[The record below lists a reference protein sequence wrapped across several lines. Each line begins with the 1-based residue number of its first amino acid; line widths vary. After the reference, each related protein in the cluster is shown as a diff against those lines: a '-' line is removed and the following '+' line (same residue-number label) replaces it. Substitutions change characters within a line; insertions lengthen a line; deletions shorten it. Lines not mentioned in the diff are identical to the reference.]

1 MSCVRLEQLIDP
13 RGCTS
18 HCLLLWCLCF
28 PRVCAFLAVQP
39 ENLLVDENGVM
50 KITDFGVSSMKGG
63 VGSDL
68 LFTACGTPYYC
79 APEIINGAEDGY
91 SGVKIDAWSCGII
104 LYLLLTGMLPFQ
116 HDDMTR
122 LYELINACNVPYPS
136 WMSSDAKDLISK
148 LLVKNPDR
156 RYSLEQVKEH
166 PWFRVDYPEPG
177 DSQAGG
183 EDGWQGTG
191 GGGSDSGRSKGSS
204 RSRKH
209 SNPSMHGSDGGRARD
224 APDRSGSGSGSSRR
238 ARQGSSGNGGA
249 PAAAVA
255 APPPPPAPKKLAAE
269 YEGKDMDVFVRDAL
283 PGKPSRKI
291 DEVVKRLEEIDIDC
305 VDDIQCVAETVQ
317 TPAKLTKW
325 LEDESKMPS
334 VTAMRITK
342 MFFP

>member
-1 MSCVRLEQLIDP
+1 VFVVFFGRPAL
-13 RGCTS
+13 
-18 HCLLLWCLCF
+18 F
-28 PRVCAFLAVQP
+28 PWLPQP

-63 VGSDL
+63 SDL

-79 APEIINGAEDGY
+79 APEIINGAEEGY

-122 LYELINACNVPYPS
+122 LYELINACSVTYPS
-136 WMSSDAKDLISK
+136 WMSADAKDLISK

-166 PWFRVDYPEPG
+166 SWFRVDYETG
-177 DSQAGG
+177 DSLGGG
-183 EDGWQGTG
+183 EEPARGSA

-209 SNPSMHGSDGGRARD
+209 SNPSINSADLPPGSRSRD
-224 APDRSGSGSGSSRR
+224 APERNGSGSGSGSSRR
-238 ARQGSSGNGGA
+238 QRQGSSG
-249 PAAAVA
+249 
-255 APPPPPAPKKLAAE
+255 APPPPPPPKNLAPE
-269 YEGKDMDVFVRDAL
+269 YKDKDMDIFVRDAL
-283 PGKPSRKI
+283 PGKPTRKI
-291 DEVVKRLEEIDIDC
+291 DEVVRRLEEIDIDC

-317 TPAKLTKW
+317 TPSKLTQW
-325 LEDESKMPS
+325 LEVESKMPS